1 MLSTRLA
8 AITGVLLAFSALF
21 SAHAS
26 AQSYPDKPVRVI
38 VPYVAGGATDIYARI
53 LSKNLGE
60 ILGKTF
66 IVDNRAGAATIL
78 GAQAVAQAPKDGYTL
93 LFTVS
98 ATFSANPHLYK
109 KLPYSVDDFTP
120 VAMVGKSAGWTL
132 SVHPSLPVKNVKE
145 LVAFVKARPGQVVM
159 GSLGRG
165 SGPYLVGK
173 SFERIAG
180 LKLIEVS
187 YKGSAEAMR
196 DLIAGHIAVYCDGL
210 SGALP
215 QHQAGKL
222 RIVAITG
229 PKRSPLVPDVPTM
242 AESGYPELVLT
253 NFWALFAPAGAP
265 AEIIKRLHDATIKA
279 AENESYR
286 SRFIADAGI
295 FEISGP
301 SGLSEMIKRDTET
314 WRRLISALN
323 IPPE

>member
-1 MLSTRLA
+1 MLTRLA
-8 AITGVLLAFSALF
+8 GITRVFAAFAALVAGGAI
-21 SAHAS
+21 
-26 AQSYPDKPVRVI
+26 AQSYPEKPVRVV

-53 LSKNLGE
+53 LSKNLAE
-60 ILGKTF
+60 VLGRPF
-66 IVDNRAGAATIL
+66 IVDNRSGAATIV

-109 KLPYSVDDFTP
+109 KLPYSVEDFSP
-120 VAMVGKSAGWTL
+120 LAMVGRSSGWTI
-132 SVHPSLPVKNVKE
+132 SVHPSMPARNLKE
-145 LVAFVKARPGQVVM
+145 LVAFAKARPGEVVM

-173 SFERIAG
+173 SFERLAG
-180 LKLIEVS
+180 LKLVEVS

-229 PKRSPLVPDVPTM
+229 PKRSPLVPDVPTL
-242 AESGYPELVLT
+242 AASGYPEMVLT
-253 NFWALFAPAGAP
+253 NFWALLAPAGTP
-265 AEIIKRLHDATIKA
+265 AEIIRRLQEAAIKA
-279 AENESYR
+279 AEHESYR

-295 FEISGP
+295 FETSGP
-301 SGLSEMIKRDTET
+301 SGLAEMIKRDTET

>member
-1 MLSTRLA
+1 MLQHPLRIIAALA
-8 AITGVLLAFSALF
+8 ACSQTGSAL
-21 SAHAS
+21 
-26 AQSYPDKPVRVI
+26 AQSYPDKPVKVI

-53 LSKNLGE
+53 LSRNLSEGLE
-60 ILGKTF
+60 KQF
-66 IVDNRAGAATIL
+66 VVENRGGAATII
-78 GAQAVAQAPKDGYTL
+78 GAQVAAQAPKDGYTL

-109 KLPYSVDDFTP
+109 KLLYSVDDFAP
-120 VAMVGKSAGWTL
+120 VAMVGRSSGWTL
-132 SVHPSLPVKNVKE
+132 SVHPTIPAKNVKE
-145 LVAFVKARPGQVVM
+145 LIAFAKTRPGQVIV

-173 SFERIAG
+173 SFERLAG
-180 LKLIEVS
+180 LKFIEVS
-187 YKGSAEAMR
+187 YKGSADAMR

-215 QHQAGKL
+215 QHQAGRL

-229 PKRSPLVPDVPTM
+229 PRRSPLVPEVPTM
-242 AESGYPELVLT
+242 AESGFPDMVLT
-253 NFWALFAPAGAP
+253 NFWALFAPAGTP
-265 AEIIKRLHDATIKA
+265 AEIVRRLNDAAIKA

-295 FEISGP
+295 FETTGP
-301 SGLSEMIKRDTET
+301 AGLSEMIKRDTET

-323 IPPE
+323 ITPE